1 MAKIHRKHEKI
12 KTKHNN
18 ENRVNMNNK
27 LEQLNETFIHS
38 FDISLILKWEK
49 HGNKSQGTSNE
60 NYKRFI

>member
-27 LEQLNETFIHS
+27 LEQLNETYEKNMV
-38 FDISLILKWEK
+38 ISHREQQTRTINDLFNEK
-49 HGNKSQGTSNE
+49 TL
-60 NYKRFI
+60 

>member
-38 FDISLILKWEK
+38 FDISFISKWEK
-49 HGNKSQGTSNE
+49 HGNKSQGTTNE